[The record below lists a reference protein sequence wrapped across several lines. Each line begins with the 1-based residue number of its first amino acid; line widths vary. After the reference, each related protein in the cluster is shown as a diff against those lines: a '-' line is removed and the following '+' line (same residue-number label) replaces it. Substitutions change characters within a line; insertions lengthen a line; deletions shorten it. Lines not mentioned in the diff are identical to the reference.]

1 MAAAALQLAMA
12 VARCDAQKGPPV
24 PLPSSPLLFPIR
36 ALNLSAARMAGGKQE
51 MPDPSPMGR
60 RAQPWVLATLCN
72 VDACVVVYGEG
83 ESQPKVWLDAPKV
96 AQVLAFNTMPELDQC
111 KKMMDME
118 GFLNQRIDKL
128 EEQPHKAQCEN
139 RERETTLLLHD
150 AIAGRRPGLS
160 VEIACLGW
168 PRSASRRLLCDAARN
183 LSLASVTTHWMVR
196 RRKATLRLQW
206 TRSCVSHPPFSIT

>member
-1 MAAAALQLAMA
+1 
-12 VARCDAQKGPPV
+12 
-24 PLPSSPLLFPIR
+24 
-36 ALNLSAARMAGGKQE
+36 
-51 MPDPSPMGR
+51 MGR

-128 EEQPHKAQCEN
+128 EEHPHKAQCEN

-168 PRSASRRLLCDAARN
+168 PRSASRRTTRWQAGESLLCDAARN
-183 LSLASVTTHWMVR
+183 LSLASITTHCKLFV
-196 RRKATLRLQW
+196 LY
-206 TRSCVSHPPFSIT
+206 P